1 MLRRPPRSTRIDTL
15 FPYTTLFRSE
25 LLLPP
30 LRRQGE
36 GPGQKLAAS
45 AAPTNGNSWGLLPPV
60 AQEPRHR
67 HARLQRRELGSDVDE
82 AAHHRDLARGAVEG
96 VAQVRVAARSEEHT
110 SELQSL
116 MRTSFAVFCLKK
128 QKKEQRQNTTQLE
141 QKTQP

>member
-1 MLRRPPRSTRIDTL
+1 MIRRPPRSTRTDIL
-15 FPYTTLFRSE
+15 FPYTTLFRS

-30 LRRQGE
+30 QRRQGG

-45 AAPTNGNSWGLLPPV
+45 AAPTNGNSWGLLPPI

-67 HARLQRRELGSDVDE
+67 HARLQRRELGGDVDE

-96 VAQVRVAARSEEHT
+96 VAQRSEEHT

-116 MRTSFAVFCLKK
+116 MRISYAVFCL
-128 QKKEQRQNTTQLE
+128 QKKNS
-141 QKTQP
+141 

>member
-96 VAQVRVAARSEEHT
+96 VAQVRVAAGAQPALGHAQLPVQRGQVH
-110 SELQSL
+110 
-116 MRTSFAVFCLKK
+116 RA
-128 QKKEQRQNTTQLE
+128 EQARVLCVE
-141 QKTQP
+141 ADI

>member
-1 MLRRPPRSTRIDTL
+1 MIRRPPRSTRTDIL
-15 FPYTTLFRSE
+15 FPYTTLFRS

-30 LRRQGE
+30 QRRQGG

-96 VAQVRVAARSEEHT
+96 VAQVRVAAGAQQALGHRSEEHT

-116 MRTSFAVFCLKK
+116 MRTSYAVFCWKK
-128 QKKEQRQNTTQLE
+128 QNI
-141 QKTQP
+141 